1 MNPQNTQ
8 WRKSLP
14 ARIVSVVLSIL
25 LLWATI
31 GCLLLTIVCLSL
43 SAYSHSGVP
52 YDTLLVST
60 YDGTNGS
67 DQSTTRYMLK
77 QYIAVT
83 QRDSAVGKDMYS
95 KHFSHA
101 ATNLRFTV
109 VDAEGE
115 VVLSNNDQNLNES
128 NALASAHEATAVRI
142 GEERYEVQ
150 QHFDNLQE
158 IFRVN
163 LTQYMKKASDYH
175 HWYFSNSIVDTAYQD
190 GFLAL
195 VYTESVETL
204 YFNTVAAANSYDYT
218 EAYGDSVQWKIISP
232 GNHNSGSSTTT
243 TPTAESNST
252 TTAPANGSSTGNL
265 GERPVTTSTTATT
278 GADGGAMVEV
288 QVTYND
294 RADNDYET
302 IGLGDYYEY
311 LEAGY
316 HVELSDT
323 ELAQTLA
330 TGLDITIVGEA
341 AQYEEYDLYLYL
353 PREMTVDDAFASNIQ
368 LAEMLFSYR
377 YILLGG
383 IFICGLLTIA
393 AMTGMCKV
401 AGYVHDQDEPVCGW
415 MHRIPY
421 ELLITVTVGVLAM
434 ALFAMDGLY
443 YFSFSWKGIGI
454 YIGGILLF
462 LCAGAIYLLYTT
474 AVRVKTKRFWE
485 SFITVRFLRF
495 IYRLCSNRVAACI
508 LLTIGTGLLFL
519 INAQAVISASNMPL
533 FLLMTLALDF
543 WVLLG
548 LAYCIYAYEVLRGYT
563 KRMEQG
569 DFTMPKP
576 PIPLIGIFKKHA
588 DSLTKVNEGIAISV
602 AEQTKAER
610 MRTAL
615 ITNVSHDLKTPLTS
629 IVNYVDLMKREPI
642 ENPTV
647 TEYLDVLER
656 QSARLKKLTEDLVEA
671 SKASTGNIT
680 VELQPTSIQVLAEQL
695 IAEFEPRFSAKQL
708 QIITNMPEEELFV
721 SADSRLI
728 WRVFDNLLG
737 NVSKYAMPNTRVY
750 LDVVKD
756 ADSVCV
762 TLRNISQAVLHISP
776 DELTER
782 FVRGDASRNTEGSG
796 LGLSIAKDLVR
807 LQHGELQLQI
817 DGDLFKAMVTL
828 PVTAAPV
835 RENIPPIDAPV

>member
-1 MNPQNTQ
+1 MNAQNAQ

-31 GCLLLTIVCLSL
+31 GCLLLTVVCLSL
-43 SAYSHSGVP
+43 SAYNHSSVP
-52 YDTLLVST
+52 YDTLLLST
-60 YDGTNGS
+60 YDGTYYDDYN
-67 DQSTTRYMLK
+67 TMKHTLE

-83 QRDSAVGKDMYS
+83 QNDYALGKELYG
-95 KHFSHA
+95 KHFSHT

-109 VDAEGE
+109 VDEEGE
-115 VVLSNNDQNLNES
+115 VVLTNNTQNLDES
-128 NALASAHEATAVRI
+128 NALASAHETAYIQVD
-142 GEERYEVQ
+142 EKRYEVNRR
-150 QHFDNLQE
+150 FDTLQE
-158 IFRVN
+158 IRRVD
-163 LTQYMKKASDYH
+163 LTQFMQKPDDYH
-175 HWYFSNSIVDTAYQD
+175 HWHFANNIVDTAYQN
-190 GFLAL
+190 GFAA
-195 VYTESVETL
+195 VIYSEFSDML
-204 YFNTVAAANSYDYT
+204 YFNTVAEANSFDYA
-218 EAYGDSVQWKIISP
+218 EVYGESATWQIVLPSNHGSG
-232 GNHNSGSSTTT
+232 GNTPESGTNSNALL
-243 TPTAESNST
+243 P
-252 TTAPANGSSTGNL
+252 
-265 GERPVTTSTTATT
+265 
-278 GADGGAMVEV
+278 V
-288 QVTYND
+288 QVSYNN
-294 RADNDYET
+294 RADNDYEQ
-302 IGLGDYYEY
+302 ISLESYYDL
-311 LEAGY
+311 LEKGY
-316 HVELSDT
+316 CVELADA
-323 ELAQTLA
+323 ELAKALA
-330 TGLDITIVGEA
+330 HGLEITIVGMA
-341 AQYEEYDLYLYL
+341 LQYEEYSLYLYL
-353 PREMTVDDAFASNIQ
+353 PQEMTVDDAFASNIQ

-393 AMTGMCKV
+393 SMTGMCKV

-421 ELLITVTVGVLAM
+421 ELLAIITLTALLLAT
-434 ALFAMDGLY
+434 AAVDQLY

-454 YIGGILLF
+454 YIGGILLS

-485 SFITVRFLRF
+485 SFMTVRFLRLL
-495 IYRLCSNRVAACI
+495 YRLCQNRVAVCI
-508 LLTIGTGLLFL
+508 LLTIGGGLLFY
-519 INAQAVISASNMPL
+519 INALAVTQAELL
-533 FLLMTLALDF
+533 FMLMVLALDF
-543 WVLLG
+543 GVLLG
-548 LAYCIYAYEVLRGYT
+548 IAYCIYAYEMLRIYT

-576 PIPLIGIFKKHA
+576 PIPLVGVFKKHA

-680 VELQPTSIQVLAEQL
+680 VELQPTSIQVLAEQM
-695 IAEFEPRFSAKQL
+695 IAEFESRFSTKQL

-721 SADSRLI
+721 AADSRLI
-728 WRVFDNLLG
+728 WRVFENLLG
-737 NVSKYAMPNTRVY
+737 NISKYAMPNTRVY
-750 LDVVKD
+750 LDVTKGTD
-756 ADSVCV
+756 NVCI

-807 LQHGELQLQI
+807 IQHGELQLQI

-828 PVTAAPV
+828 PVTTAPT
-835 RENIPPIDAPV
+835 RDHLSPMDAQI

>member
-1 MNPQNTQ
+1 MNAQNTQ

-31 GCLLLTIVCLSL
+31 GCLLLTVVCLSL
-43 SAYSHSGVP
+43 SAYNHSSVP
-52 YDTLLVST
+52 YDTLLLST
-60 YDGTNGS
+60 YDGTYYDDYNTM
-67 DQSTTRYMLK
+67 QHTLE

-83 QRDSAVGKDMYS
+83 QNDYAKGKELYG
-95 KHFSHA
+95 KHFSHT

-115 VVLSNNDQNLNES
+115 VVLTNNTQNLDES
-128 NALASAHEATAVRI
+128 NALASAHETAYIQVD
-142 GEERYEVQ
+142 EKRYEVNRR
-150 QHFDNLQE
+150 FDTLQE
-158 IFRVN
+158 IFRAD
-163 LTQYMKKASDYH
+163 LTQYMQKPDDYH
-175 HWYFSNSIVDTAYQD
+175 HWYFANNIVDAAYRN
-190 GFLAL
+190 GFAAIM
-195 VYTESVETL
+195 YTEFSDTL
-204 YFNTVAAANSYDYT
+204 YFNTVAEANSFNYT
-218 EAYGDSVQWKIISP
+218 EVYGKSAKWQIILP
-232 GNHNSGSSTTT
+232 NNHGSS
-243 TPTAESNST
+243 SDSD
-252 TTAPANGSSTGNL
+252 GNAVL
-265 GERPVTTSTTATT
+265 
-278 GADGGAMVEV
+278 EV
-288 QVTYND
+288 QVSYNNRD
-294 RADNDYET
+294 DNDYEH
-302 IGLGDYYEY
+302 ISLENYYAY
-311 LEAGY
+311 LESGY
-316 HVELSDT
+316 CVELADA
-323 ELAQTLA
+323 ELAQALA
-330 TGLDITIVGEA
+330 NGLEITIVGQA
-341 AQYEEYDLYLYL
+341 VQYEEYDLYLYL
-353 PREMTVDDAFASNIQ
+353 PQEMTVDDAFASNIQ

-393 AMTGMCKV
+393 AMTGMCKA

-421 ELLITVTVGVLAM
+421 ELLAAVTVGILLIAIVAI
-434 ALFAMDGLY
+434 DQLY

-454 YIGGILLF
+454 YIGGILLS

-474 AVRVKTKRFWE
+474 AVRAKTKRFWE
-485 SFITVRFLRF
+485 SFVTVRFLRF
-495 IYRLCSNRVAACI
+495 LYRLCQNRVAVCI
-508 LLTIGTGLLFL
+508 LLTVGAGLLFY
-519 INAQAVISASNMPL
+519 INALAVTHVELL
-533 FLLMTLALDF
+533 FMLMVLALDF
-543 WVLLG
+543 GVLLG
-548 LAYCIYAYEVLRGYT
+548 LAYCIYAYEMLRIYT

-576 PIPLIGIFKKHA
+576 PIPLVGVFKKHA

-647 TEYLDVLER
+647 AEYLDVLER

-680 VELQPTSIQVLAEQL
+680 VELQPTSIQVLAEQM
-695 IAEFEPRFSAKQL
+695 IAEFESRFSTKQL

-721 SADSRLI
+721 AADSRLI

-737 NVSKYAMPNTRVY
+737 NISKYAMPNTRVY
-750 LDVVKD
+750 LDVTKGTD
-756 ADSVCV
+756 NVCI

-807 LQHGELQLQI
+807 IQHGELQLQI
-817 DGDLFKAMVTL
+817 DGDLFKAIVTL
-828 PVTAAPV
+828 PVTVAPT
-835 RENIPPIDAPV
+835 RDHLSPMDAQR